1 MQLTAL
7 DIIRYISTEI
17 DEKSPSL
24 ENKLKD
30 VQMMRFKVR
39 SIIGDISFVD
49 KMDTQIIDYL
59 WKIGKIDQII
69 SEHIDTIGEEDQDT
83 LMSYFHSIE
92 SHMRESIRHS
102 FELKPASKKAPT
114 LKLEIFKELEL
125 QEVSN

>member
-17 DEKSPSL
+17 EEKSPPM
-24 ENKLKD
+24 ENKLRD

-39 SIIGDISFVD
+39 SVIGDISLVN
-49 KMDTQIIDYL
+49 KMDSQIIEYL
-59 WKIGKIDQII
+59 WKIGRIDEII
-69 SEHIDTIGEEDQDT
+69 SEHIDTISEEDQDT
-83 LMSYFHSIE
+83 LMNYFDSME

-102 FELKPASKKAPT
+102 FELKPASKKTPT

-125 QEVSN
+125 QEICN